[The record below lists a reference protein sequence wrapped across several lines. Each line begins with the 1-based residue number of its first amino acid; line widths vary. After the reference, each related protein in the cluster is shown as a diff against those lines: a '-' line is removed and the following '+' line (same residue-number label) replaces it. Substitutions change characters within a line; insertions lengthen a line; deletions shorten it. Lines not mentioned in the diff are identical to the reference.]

1 MNPKVSIIMGIY
13 NCESTLKES
22 IDSIVNQTFQDWE
35 FIICDDGSIDNTYK
49 IAKEYEIKYPNKFIV
64 IKNNENKGLAYSLN
78 HCLKYAK
85 GEYIARQDGDD
96 YSEINRLE
104 KQVEFLDKDTNL
116 GLVSTGIKLFDND
129 NIWDGYMPKSRP
141 EPIDVINCK
150 AFVHAAAMIRKDVFN
165 KVNGYRVSN
174 ETLRNEDFD
183 LWCRIYKLGIRGG
196 NILERLYYVREDV
209 SAYKRK
215 KFKYRIDEM
224 KIRKKYFFSL
234 KIGIKRLPI
243 IIKPILVGIIPAKVL
258 LYLKRE
264 LSKV

>member
-35 FIICDDGSIDNTYK
+35 FIMCDDGSTDKTYE
-49 IAKEYEIKYPNKFIV
+49 IAKEYEVKYPDKFLV
-64 IKNNENKGLAYSLN
+64 IKNSENMGLAYSLN

-85 GEYIARQDGDD
+85 GKYIARQDGDD
-96 YSEINRLE
+96 YSKPNRLE
-104 KQVEFLDKDTNL
+104 RQVDFLDDNPKL
-116 GLVSTGIKLFDND
+116 GLVSTGIKLFDNE

-141 EPIDVINCK
+141 ESIDVINCK
-150 AFVHAAAMIRKDVFN
+150 AFVHAAAMIRKELLD

-183 LWCRIYKLGIRGG
+183 LWCRIYKVGIKGG
-196 NILERLYYVREDV
+196 NILERLYCVREDI

-224 KIRKKYFFSL
+224 RIRKKYFFDL
-234 KIGIKRLPI
+234 NIDKKKIPI
-243 IIKPILVGIIPAKVL
+243 IIKPIIVGIIPGNL
-258 LYLKRE
+258 ILKI
-264 LSKV
+264 KKYIY